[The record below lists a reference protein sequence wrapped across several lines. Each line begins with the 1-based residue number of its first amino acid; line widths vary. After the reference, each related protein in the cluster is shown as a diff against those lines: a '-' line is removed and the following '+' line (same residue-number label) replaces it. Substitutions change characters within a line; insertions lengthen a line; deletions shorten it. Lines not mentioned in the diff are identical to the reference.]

1 MKDLLF
7 VVGGASV
14 VFGVYLA
21 VQKRKKGMHSAPAVA
36 VVSKSAPGL
45 PGLIVGPSITSSA
58 GSANNNIDPVERYD
72 ASKVAMFPAT
82 TEIIFPGAGSL
93 DGITTTNMHSIV
105 QF

>member
-36 VVSKSAPGL
+36 MVSKSA

-93 DGITTTNMHSIV
+93 DGVTTTNMHQIV